1 VAEKIEDSIFHMQKL
16 IKWKKRGE
24 RQQYSQNRNIY
35 IYIYIYIYIKEA
47 KNEKKIHHYIKL
59 NGEITKK
66 KTFIK
71 G

>member
-1 VAEKIEDSIFHMQKL
+1 MAEKIEDSIFHMQKL

-35 IYIYIYIYIKEA
+35 IYIKEA